1 MAVTELDASVRELPS
16 AYPTG
21 QPTANSLDL
30 TMTAPSAFSDGV
42 QFTNT
47 GKEVVVIHNSDA
59 SPQTFTVVSNAYFG
73 RTQDITTY
81 SLAAGEISALSFPAP
96 GWNDA
101 SGKLKITMSANT
113 VKVGVLR
120 LVRQIHG

>member
-1 MAVTELDASVRELPS
+1 MAVTELDAFIRELPS

-21 QPTANSLDL
+21 QPAVNTLDL
-30 TMTAPSAFSDGV
+30 TMTAPSVAADGV
-42 QFTNT
+42 QFTNV
-47 GKEVVVIHNSDA
+47 GRDVVIIQNTDVGA
-59 SPQTFTVVSNAYFG
+59 QTFTVVSNALQG

-81 SLAAGEISALSFPAP
+81 SLGIGESAALAFPAP

-101 SGKLKITMSANT
+101 SGKLKITMSAVT

-120 LVRQIHG
+120 LPRQIF